1 MCTAKIAPPAG
12 PDSTSRTGK
21 RIAVSTVVNPPPDR
35 VAESRRQS
43 VVFFQN
49 PNYDAVVSCLP
60 SCADGANQPKY
71 PPTTAGGHLREKSL
85 STQQAIAYVD

>member
-1 MCTAKIAPPAG
+1 
-12 PDSTSRTGK
+12 
-21 RIAVSTVVNPPPDR
+21 

-49 PNYDAVVSCLP
+49 PNYDAVVSSCLP

-71 PPTTAGGHLREKSL
+71 PPTAAGGHLREKFL